1 MVLEIAQVLSRLT
14 VSLGLILS
22 DSYVEATAIL
32 LYIYFLYQKMFY
44 SIGSDSISL
53 EGFQF

>member
-1 MVLEIAQVLSRLT
+1 MALEIAQVLSRLT

-32 LYIYFLYQKMFY
+32 LYIYFLYQKMLY

-53 EGFQF
+53 ECFQF

>member
-1 MVLEIAQVLSRLT
+1 MALEIAQVLSRLT

-32 LYIYFLYQKMFY
+32 LYIYFLHQKMFY

-53 EGFQF
+53 ECFQF